1 MYYNQFRMEEERL
14 YIHFVGDVFKDFG
27 DLSIPGIEAEY
38 LTDIV
43 EFLSAVK
50 NGVWSSSHI
59 VLIAFLSEQSVHSF
73 VKQVKEEFPSLF
85 NSVSLVAYLLGEFT
99 LRQGLVKFFDYML
112 FHPLDQRNLLNIVHY
127 VWMKKQQVIVEK
139 KISYIN
145 GTIAREIMKGEGRPE
160 TTSGAH
166 STEGD
171 LYYVVDDKGIIQT
184 IDDHI
189 LHILGFTREEII
201 GHHFSEIVAQ
211 EEFEDVKNAFT
222 ERRTGDRKSRDLT
235 VRMKR
240 KDGDFE
246 EFSVDAE
253 GVHIPSPAEHPEKDP
268 HRMYVGTVGRARRKR
283 IGDAPFDVF
292 NNSQL
297 PLFIYDPAE
306 KTLVVNRGFERFSG
320 FRMDDVRKSNPTDFE
335 KKGHVYF
342 HTCLKQIFERRH
354 CSYTTLFVDRAGT
367 DRLCEVFLDLVQYQG
382 KQCIL
387 GMYTD
392 ISLMMT
398 VLDEAEMLI
407 KLSWIIG
414 NSTALEQLLEK
425 TVFQGVSI
433 LKVPF
438 ILCAVLDESR
448 DAIEYCYYQSV
459 SGKVRSC
466 SAGDESLRAL
476 DTVIRE
482 VIREGK
488 TVYRSTD
495 DVPGFK
501 RIRRLMELES
511 VGSGTFVAAPL
522 VINQKVI
529 GCLVVFQAKGDSFTL
544 HRTRLFEISTNVIAA
559 GIHKL
564 WLERELR
571 KSLDTLES
579 RVRERT
585 KDLED
590 FVYTVSHDLKSPLHA
605 ARGFAGMIRKQFASA
620 IRTDEDAF
628 VLRRVEE
635 NIEQSLQMID
645 KLLQLSR
652 IGTRELKFEE
662 VDLNEIVNDYF
673 VELKALKRGEV
684 HAQLKIQGELPT
696 IVADRGRMVQLFTNI
711 FDNSIKYMRD
721 DPVVIDVSAEK
732 REGRYVITVKDNGTG
747 INERDLPNIFNIFYR
762 GRGEAEGSVAEGAG
776 VGLSIV
782 KKIVDQHGGTVSV
795 NSEPGRGT
803 DVTVELPQEQHMN
816 ILSGY

>member
-1 MYYNQFRMEEERL
+1 
-14 YIHFVGDVFKDFG
+14 
-27 DLSIPGIEAEY
+27 
-38 LTDIV
+38 
-43 EFLSAVK
+43 
-50 NGVWSSSHI
+50 
-59 VLIAFLSEQSVHSF
+59 
-73 VKQVKEEFPSLF
+73 
-85 NSVSLVAYLLGEFT
+85 
-99 LRQGLVKFFDYML
+99 
-112 FHPLDQRNLLNIVHY
+112 
-127 VWMKKQQVIVEK
+127 
-139 KISYIN
+139 
-145 GTIAREIMKGEGRPE
+145 
-160 TTSGAH
+160 
-166 STEGD
+166 
-171 LYYVVDDKGIIQT
+171 
-184 IDDHI
+184 
-189 LHILGFTREEII
+189 
-201 GHHFSEIVAQ
+201 
-211 EEFEDVKNAFT
+211 
-222 ERRTGDRKSRDLT
+222 
-235 VRMKR
+235 
-240 KDGDFE
+240 
-246 EFSVDAE
+246 
-253 GVHIPSPAEHPEKDP
+253 
-268 HRMYVGTVGRARRKR
+268 
-283 IGDAPFDVF
+283 
-292 NNSQL
+292 
-297 PLFIYDPAE
+297 
-306 KTLVVNRGFERFSG
+306 
-320 FRMDDVRKSNPTDFE
+320 
-335 KKGHVYF
+335 
-342 HTCLKQIFERRH
+342 
-354 CSYTTLFVDRAGT
+354 
-367 DRLCEVFLDLVQYQG
+367 
-382 KQCIL
+382 
-387 GMYTD
+387 
-392 ISLMMT
+392 
-398 VLDEAEMLI
+398 
-407 KLSWIIG
+407 
-414 NSTALEQLLEK
+414 
-425 TVFQGVSI
+425 
-433 LKVPF
+433 
-438 ILCAVLDESR
+438 
-448 DAIEYCYYQSV
+448 
-459 SGKVRSC
+459 
-466 SAGDESLRAL
+466 
-476 DTVIRE
+476 
-482 VIREGK
+482 
-488 TVYRSTD
+488 
-495 DVPGFK
+495 
-501 RIRRLMELES
+501 